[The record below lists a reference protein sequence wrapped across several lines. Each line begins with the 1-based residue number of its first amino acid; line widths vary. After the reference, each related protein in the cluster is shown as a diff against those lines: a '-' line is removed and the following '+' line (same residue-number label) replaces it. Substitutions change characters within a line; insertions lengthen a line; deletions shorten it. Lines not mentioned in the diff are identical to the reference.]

1 MSSERELLRGALIPT
16 LIVGAVALFGSAIY
30 KGVPGFVGALLAQAI
45 VLIFFAAHLV
55 VARLTRNADPMTTMA
70 LAMASYFVKLFIF
83 GGFLLAV
90 THLVPVE
97 NCNRT
102 TFGASAIVA
111 TFAWL
116 GGEIATYLKLKTH
129 LQLPPKN

>member
-1 MSSERELLRGALIPT
+1 MSSERELLRGALVPT
-16 LIVGAVALFGSAIY
+16 LIVGVVALIASTVVKGSA
-30 KGVPGFVGALLAQAI
+30 GFFGALLAQAI
-45 VLIFFAAHLV
+45 VVIFFAAHLV
-55 VARLTRNADPMTTMA
+55 VAKLTRDADPMTTMA

-83 GGFLLAV
+83 GGFLLLV
-90 THLVPVE
+90 TRLVPVE

-102 TFGASAIVA
+102 AFGISAISA

-129 LQLPPKN
+129 LQLPKS

>member
-16 LIVGAVALFGSAIY
+16 LIVGVVALIASTVTREI
-30 KGVPGFVGALLAQAI
+30 PGLIGALLAQTI
-45 VLIFFAAHLV
+45 VLIFFATHLV
-55 VARLTRNADPMTTMA
+55 VARLTRDVDPMTTMA

-97 NCNRT
+97 NCDRT
-102 TFGASAIVA
+102 TFGISAIVA

-129 LQLPPKN
+129 LQLPPQN

>member
-1 MSSERELLRGALIPT
+1 MSSERELLRGALTPT
-16 LIVGAVALFGSAIY
+16 LIVGAIALVGSGLY
-30 KGVPGFVGALLAQAI
+30 KGVPGFIGALLAQAI

-55 VARLTRNADPMTTMA
+55 VARMTRDADPMTTMA
-70 LAMASYFVKLFIF
+70 LAMASYFVKLFVF

-90 THLVPVE
+90 TKFVPVE

-102 TFGASAIVA
+102 TFGISAIVA

-129 LQLPPKN
+129 LQLPPQ

>member
-16 LIVGAVALFGSAIY
+16 LIVGAVALLGSAIY
-30 KGVPGFVGALLAQAI
+30 EGVPGFIGALLAQAI

-55 VARLTRNADPMTTMA
+55 VARITRDADPMTTMA

-90 THLVPVE
+90 TQFVPVE

-102 TFGASAIVA
+102 TFGISAIVA

-129 LQLPPKN
+129 LQLPPQN

>member
-1 MSSERELLRGALIPT
+1 MSSERAMLRGALIPT
-16 LIVGAVALFGSAIY
+16 AIVGVVALVASTIAKSGA
-30 KGVPGFVGALLAQAI
+30 GFFGALLAQVI

-55 VARLTRNADPMTTMA
+55 VARITRDADPMTTMA

-83 GGFLLAV
+83 GGFLLLV
-90 THLVPVE
+90 TRLVPVE
-97 NCNRT
+97 NCDRT
-102 TFGASAIVA
+102 TFGISAICA

-129 LQLPPKN
+129 LQLPE

>member
-1 MSSERELLRGALIPT
+1 MSSERQLLRGALIPT
-16 LIVGAVALFGSAIY
+16 LIVGLISVIASTFL
-30 KGVPGFVGALLAQAI
+30 KGFSGFVGAILAQAI

-55 VARLTRNADPMTTMA
+55 VARLTRDADPMTTMA

-83 GGFLLAV
+83 GGFLLLV
-90 THLVPVE
+90 TKLVPVE

-102 TFGASAIVA
+102 TFGISAILA

-129 LQLPPKN
+129 LQLPK

>member
-16 LIVGAVALFGSAIY
+16 LIVGTLSLIASSIL
-30 KGVPGFVGALLAQAI
+30 KGLPGFFGALLAQAI

-55 VARLTRNADPMTTMA
+55 VARMTRDADPMTTMA
-70 LAMASYFVKLFIF
+70 LAMASYFIKLFIF

-90 THLVPVE
+90 THLVPVA

-102 TFGASAIVA
+102 AFGISAILA

-129 LQLPPKN
+129 LQLPPQ

>member
-16 LIVGAVALFGSAIY
+16 VISGVIALTGSAIY
-30 KGVPGFVGALLAQAI
+30 KGVSGFVGALLAQAI

-55 VARLTRNADPMTTMA
+55 VARMTRDADPMTTMA

-90 THLVPVE
+90 TRLVPVD

-102 TFGASAIVA
+102 TFGISAIVA

-116 GGEIATYLKLKTH
+116 GGEITSYLKLKTH
-129 LQLPPKN
+129 LQLPPQD

>member
-16 LIVGAVALFGSAIY
+16 LIVGAVALVGSSIY
-30 KGVPGFVGALLAQAI
+30 EGVPGFVGALLAQAI

-55 VARLTRNADPMTTMA
+55 VARITRNADPMTTMA

-102 TFGASAIVA
+102 TFGISAIVA

-129 LQLPPKN
+129 LQLPPQK